1 MFLFMS
7 SRIFWSL
14 GLVLGL
20 AAALQAESKPKEAF
34 VVRPSSETVKRRESA
49 LALGQSK
56 DAAQAVP
63 GLLQA
68 LNDKDSMTR
77 ALAVQGL
84 GNLKVASARPKLSEV
99 LATDPSEEVRMAA
112 ALD

>member
-20 AAALQAESKPKEAF
+20 AAALQAESKPNEAF
-34 VVRPSSETVKRRESA
+34 AVHPSSQTVKRRQSA

-56 DAAQAVP
+56 DAAQAGP
-63 GLLQA
+63 ALLQA
-68 LNDKDSMTR
+68 LQDKDPMTR
-77 ALAVQGL
+77 SLAVQGL
-84 GNLKVASARPKLSEV
+84 GNLKYGAANAPLAQV
-99 LATDPSEEVRMAA
+99 LASDSNDEVRQ
-112 ALD
+112 